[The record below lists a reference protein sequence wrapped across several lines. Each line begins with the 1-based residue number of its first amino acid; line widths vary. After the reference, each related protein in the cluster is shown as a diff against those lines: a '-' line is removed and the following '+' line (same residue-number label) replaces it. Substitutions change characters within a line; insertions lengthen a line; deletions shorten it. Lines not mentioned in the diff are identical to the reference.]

1 MQSNN
6 PSHTGTIM
14 TNTQVSAKPGL
25 AEQLREAI
33 YLDIGE
39 YGLDTP
45 IDGEFTTRFLGIKL
59 SSVFQPIYE
68 LANGEVYGHEAL
80 LRPLLAS
87 RQSVEPEFAFSF
99 ADQSGRLVKFDRIC
113 RTLHLLN
120 YNQIAEQHGLLFLNV
135 HPKLLLSVNAHGE
148 VFERILHANSVA
160 ADRVVIEINESVITQ
175 SELLQTAVENY
186 RSRNYRIAV
195 DHFGH
200 DQSSLNRLWKL
211 APDFVKL
218 DRQLIQSAEHN
229 ARLRKALRHLLQFIR
244 DLGAEPVIEGIEN
257 QAQFDIALEAGGNL
271 LQGYFLGH
279 PISARAIVSSTP
291 SLTPSD
297 L

>member
-1 MQSNN
+1 MNA
-6 PSHTGTIM
+6 IM
-14 TNTQVSAKPGL
+14 VDTQIKETSSL
-25 AEQLREAI
+25 AEQLREAL
-33 YLDIGE
+33 YLDIDE
-39 YGLDTP
+39 YGLDAP
-45 IDGEFTTRFLGIKL
+45 VDGEYTTRFLGIKL
-59 SSVFQPIYE
+59 SSVFQPVYE
-68 LANGEVYGHEAL
+68 IASGEVYGHEAL

-87 RQSVEPEFAFSF
+87 RQSVDPEFAFSF

-120 YNQIAEQHGLLFLNV
+120 YSRLANQQGLLFLNV

-160 ADRVVIEINESVITQ
+160 ADRVVIEINESLITQ

-186 RSRNYRIAV
+186 RGRNYRIAT
-195 DHFGH
+195 DHFGQ

-211 APDFVKL
+211 APDYVKL
-218 DRQLIQSAEHN
+218 DRQLIQSAEGN
-229 ARLRKALRHLLQFIR
+229 ARLRKGLRQLLQFIR
-244 DLGAEPVIEGIEN
+244 DLDAEPIIQGIEN
-257 QAQFDIALEAGGNL
+257 QQQFDIALEAGGNL

-279 PISARAIVSSTP
+279 PAGAR
-291 SLTPSD
+291 SLTTPTPTLTTAS

>member
-1 MQSNN
+1 MST
-6 PSHTGTIM
+6 SATM
-14 TNTQVSAKPGL
+14 TNTQANVNPGL
-25 AEQLREAI
+25 AQQLREEL
-33 YLDIGE
+33 YLDIDD
-39 YGLDTP
+39 YGLDAP
-45 IDGEFTTRFLGIKL
+45 VDGEFTTRFLGIKL
-59 SSVFQPIYE
+59 SSVFQPLYE
-68 LANGEVYGHEAL
+68 LASGEVYGHEAL

-87 RQSVEPEFAFSF
+87 RQSVDPEFAFSF

-120 YNQIAEQHGLLFLNV
+120 YSRIGEQHGLLFLNV

-175 SELLQTAVENY
+175 SELLQTAVKNY
-186 RSRNYRIAV
+186 RERHYRIAV

-218 DRQLIQSAEHN
+218 DRQLIQAAEHN
-229 ARLRKALRHLLQFIR
+229 DKLRLALRHLLQFIR
-244 DLGAEPVIEGIEN
+244 ELGAEPVIEGIEN

-279 PISARAIVSSTP
+279 PMSIRALRPDLPAAMASAAS
-291 SLTPSD
+291 
-297 L
+297 